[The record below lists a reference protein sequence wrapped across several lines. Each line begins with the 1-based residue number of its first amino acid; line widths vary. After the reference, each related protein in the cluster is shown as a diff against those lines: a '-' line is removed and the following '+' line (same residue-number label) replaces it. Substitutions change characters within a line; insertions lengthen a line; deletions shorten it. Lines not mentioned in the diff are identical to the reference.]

1 MTDKRGTTLINHWQ
15 KGVPVNRGPVLTGD
29 FILFAVI
36 AAVGLLIAA
45 LRMVSPLGPFSAM
58 NDAYAWGI
66 WKTFNVMTLTA
77 LGSGPLALG
86 IAAWVFNRKKLHV
99 VMRTALVSG
108 FLFYMTSLFAL
119 GFDVGRPWNFYSAAM
134 PWRWNTQSPML
145 QLCICEPLYIALFL
159 TFELVPLFLE
169 RLYYTGNE
177 KVRAFLRHFSP
188 VIRKFYPFVIV
199 GAYVIPLIQQSSLGA
214 LLLLAGNKINPL
226 WQSPVMPLLYLIAA
240 GLCGVSFTIFLLL
253 IVCLRYSRP
262 LDTGILNELAIML
275 AGICFVFLAIQFAD
289 LLWRRML
296 PTVFAFDSMSLIFL
310 TETLLILLPAMALLG
325 RRARQTPRMLLN
337 MSALACLGG
346 MSYRFIPTSI
356 AYRPQ
361 NSTPYFPSVPE
372 LMMALGYISLGMVLF
387 LLAVN
392 YFAVLPGEAGTWDH
406 TFRPIQWPRIKPKS
420 ILASPPAPVVGPLT
434 AREGGI

>member
-15 KGVPVNRGPVLTGD
+15 KGVPVNSGPVLTGG
-29 FILFAVI
+29 FIVFAVI

-45 LRMVSPLGPFSAM
+45 LRVVSPLGPFSAM

-66 WKTFNVMTLTA
+66 WKTFIVMTLTA

-134 PWRWNTQSPML
+134 PWRWNLESPML
-145 QLCICEPLYIALFL
+145 QLCICEPIYIALFL
-159 TFELVPLFLE
+159 AFELVPLFLE
-169 RLYYTGNE
+169 RVYYTGNE
-177 KVRAFLRHFSP
+177 KSRAFLRHFSP
-188 VIRKFYPFVIV
+188 VIRKFYPFIIV

-289 LLWRRML
+289 LLWRRQL
-296 PTVFAFDSMSLIFL
+296 PTVFAFNSMSLIFL

-325 RRARQTPRMLLN
+325 KRARQTPRTLLN

-392 YFAVLPGEAGTWDH
+392 YFAVLPGEASSWDH
-406 TFRPIQWPRIKPKS
+406 TFRPVGWKHKTLDSPKPARLTS
-420 ILASPPAPVVGPLT
+420 AVVLERG
-434 AREGGI
+434 A

>member
-1 MTDKRGTTLINHWQ
+1 
-15 KGVPVNRGPVLTGD
+15 
-29 FILFAVI
+29 
-36 AAVGLLIAA
+36 
-45 LRMVSPLGPFSAM
+45 M

-108 FLFYMTSLFAL
+108 FLFYMTSLIAL

-134 PWRWNTQSPML
+134 PWRWNLESPML

-159 TFELVPLFLE
+159 AFELVPLFLE

-177 KVRAFLRHFSP
+177 KSRAFLRHFSP
-188 VIRKFYPFVIV
+188 VVRKVYPFIIV
-199 GAYVIPLIQQSSLGA
+199 GAYVIPLIQQSALGG

-289 LLWRRML
+289 LLWRRQL
-296 PTVFAFDSMSLIFL
+296 PTVFAFNSMSLIFL

-325 RRARQTPRMLLN
+325 KRARQTPRTLLN

-372 LMMALGYISLGMVLF
+372 LMMALGYLSLGMVLF

-392 YFAVLPGEAGTWDH
+392 YFAVLPGEASTWDH
-406 TFRPIQWPRIKPKS
+406 TFRPMGWKHKALDSNKSPR
-420 ILASPPAPVVGPLT
+420 LVLERGA
-434 AREGGI
+434 

>member
-1 MTDKRGTTLINHWQ
+1 
-15 KGVPVNRGPVLTGD
+15 
-29 FILFAVI
+29 
-36 AAVGLLIAA
+36 
-45 LRMVSPLGPFSAM
+45 
-58 NDAYAWGI
+58 
-66 WKTFNVMTLTA
+66 MTLTA

-134 PWRWNTQSPML
+134 PWRWNIESPML

-159 TFELVPLFLE
+159 AFELVPLFLE

-177 KVRAFLRHFSP
+177 KSRAFLRHFSP

-262 LDTGILNELAIML
+262 LDAGILNELAIIL
-275 AGICFVFLAIQFAD
+275 AGLCFVFLAIQFAD
-289 LLWRRML
+289 LLWRRQL

-325 RRARQTPRMLLN
+325 KRARQTPRTLLN

-372 LMMALGYISLGMVLF
+372 LMMALGYLSLGMVLF

-392 YFAVLPGEAGTWDH
+392 YFAVLPGEASTWDH
-406 TFRPIQWPRIKPKS
+406 TFRPMGWKHKALDSNKSPR
-420 ILASPPAPVVGPLT
+420 LVLERGA
-434 AREGGI
+434 

>member
-15 KGVPVNRGPVLTGD
+15 KGVPVNSEPVLTGG
-29 FILFAVI
+29 FIVFAVI

-45 LRMVSPLGPFSAM
+45 LRVVSPLGPFSAM

-134 PWRWNTQSPML
+134 PWRWNLESPML
-145 QLCICEPLYIALFL
+145 QLCICEPIYIALFL
-159 TFELVPLFLE
+159 AFELVPLFLE
-169 RLYYTGNE
+169 RVYYTGNE
-177 KVRAFLRHFSP
+177 KSRAFLRHFSP
-188 VIRKFYPFVIV
+188 VIRKFYPFIIV

-289 LLWRRML
+289 LLWRRQL
-296 PTVFAFDSMSLIFL
+296 PTVFAFNSMSLIFL

-325 RRARQTPRMLLN
+325 KRARQTPRTLLN

-356 AYRPQ
+356 AFRPQ

-372 LMMALGYISLGMVLF
+372 LMMGLGYISLGMVLF

-392 YFAVLPGEAGTWDH
+392 YFAVLPGEASSWDH
-406 TFRPIQWPRIKPKS
+406 TFRPVGWKHKTLDSPKPARLTS
-420 ILASPPAPVVGPLT
+420 AVVLERG
-434 AREGGI
+434 A